1 MAIESN
7 LSHAFNDGFENFF
20 NNESL
25 SDRILCICEVEEVS
39 FEINF
44 FCSLVVIIKSIKQSD
59 IWGRGVLVISLI
71 NNLLKLNGLNPRI
84 RCRMSSA

>member
-1 MAIESN
+1 MMLGKCVFGSAIAVSETMSRTMAAESK

-39 FEINF
+39 HFL
-44 FCSLVVIIKSIKQSD
+44 S
-59 IWGRGVLVISLI
+59 
-71 NNLLKLNGLNPRI
+71 GL
-84 RCRMSSA
+84 